1 MSQAGTPQQLPIV
14 APLEP
19 GTNLLEQLGDTAL
32 DLKIKECI
40 QASGALRF
48 TSGK

>member
-1 MSQAGTPQQLPIV
+1 MTA
-14 APLEP
+14 
-19 GTNLLEQLGDTAL
+19 LLEIGKILLEKFGDTAL
-32 DLKIKECI
+32 DLKIKECV

>member
-1 MSQAGTPQQLPIV
+1 MTALLEIEKIV
-14 APLEP
+14 
-19 GTNLLEQLGDTAL
+19 LEQLGDTVL
-32 DLKIKECI
+32 DLKIKECS

>member
-1 MSQAGTPQQLPIV
+1 MPFRVVLMTALLEIEKIV
-14 APLEP
+14 
-19 GTNLLEQLGDTAL
+19 LEQLGDTVL

>member
-1 MSQAGTPQQLPIV
+1 MTALLELGTI
-14 APLEP
+14 
-19 GTNLLEQLGDTAL
+19 LLEQLGDTML

-40 QASGALRF
+40 QTSGALRF